1 MPGQVHRPGEPAG
14 PRYRP
19 MAMRRTLGSL
29 LLTTVLAS
37 SVLTG
42 CGSDRGADEKA
53 GDTGSSDA
61 GSPGGT
67 VDFTQVAI
75 VSATAAGGRPSP
87 RATVLDDAA
96 AVGAFSEQF
105 RSPAMGQQLLKA
117 VKAAD
122 VAAGR
127 TLVGAVVA
135 LGCDVPPGV
144 TVHRMGDGLA
154 ITPLPV
160 PSPLPECLAPVTSVA
175 LVTVDS
181 DVV

>member
-1 MPGQVHRPGEPAG
+1 
-14 PRYRP
+14 

-29 LLTTVLAS
+29 LLTTALAS
-37 SVLTG
+37 SMLSG
-42 CGSDRGADEKA
+42 CGSEGGTDKQAA
-53 GDTGSSDA
+53 DTGGADA
-61 GSPGGT
+61 GSPGGA

-75 VSATAAGGRPSP
+75 VSATAAGGRPSQ

-105 RSPAMGQQLLKA
+105 RSPAMEQQLLEA
-117 VKAAD
+117 VRGAN
-122 VAAGR
+122 VAEGR

-144 TVHRMGDGLA
+144 TVHRTGVGLA
-154 ITPLPV
+154 IKPRPV

-175 LVTVDS
+175 LVAVDS

>member
-1 MPGQVHRPGEPAG
+1 
-14 PRYRP
+14 

-37 SVLTG
+37 SVLGG
-42 CGSDRGADEKA
+42 CGSEAGSDERA

-61 GSPGGT
+61 GSSGGA
-67 VDFTQVAI
+67 VDFTEVAM
-75 VSATAAGGRPSP
+75 VSATAAGGRPSQRP
-87 RATVLDDAA
+87 TVLDDAA
-96 AVGAFSEQF
+96 AIGAFSEQF
-105 RSPAMGQQLLKA
+105 RNPAMKQQLLKA
-117 VKAAD
+117 VRGAD

-144 TVHRMGDGLA
+144 TVHRTADGLA
-154 ITPLPV
+154 ITPRQV

-175 LVTVDS
+175 LVTVDA
-181 DVV
+181 DAV

>member
-1 MPGQVHRPGEPAG
+1 
-14 PRYRP
+14 

-37 SVLTG
+37 SVLGG
-42 CGSDRGADEKA
+42 CGSEGGTGERA
-53 GDTGSSDA
+53 GDTGASDA
-61 GSPGGT
+61 GASDGA
-67 VDFTQVAI
+67 VDFTEVAM
-75 VSATAAGGRPSP
+75 VSATAAGGRPSE

-105 RSPAMGQQLLKA
+105 RSPAMEQQLLKA
-117 VKAAD
+117 VRGAD
-122 VAAGR
+122 VAEGR

-144 TVHRMGDGLA
+144 TVRRTGDGLA

-175 LVTVDS
+175 LVAVDS
-181 DVV
+181 SAV